1 MNLGNWR
8 FRPTLWPTLAAI
20 VMFAILIRLGIWQL
34 HRADYKRAL
43 LQQYSHSEKLPPLDL
58 GQSLGNAPDS
68 TLTRYRHVEAKGHY
82 DATRQVLLQ
91 DMQHEG
97 AIGYEVLTPFV
108 LEPGQ
113 RMVMV
118 DRGWLARPAT
128 GSSPVPA
135 ITVTQAARTIE
146 GVIGI
151 LPVPGI
157 RLGKETI
164 PDGWPKILLYPRHAT
179 LRKLYGTAL
188 ARPVVLLDA
197 NQPDG
202 FVRDWQPD
210 VGFPP
215 VRHLAYAL
223 QWFALAAA
231 LAVIWIVVNL
241 KREHTDG
248 KHEHN

>member
-1 MNLGNWR
+1 MNPGNWR
-8 FRPTLWPTLAAI
+8 FRPTLWPTLAALI
-20 VMFAILIRLGIWQL
+20 MFAILVRLGIWQL

-43 LQQYSHSEKLPPLDL
+43 LQQYTQSEKLPVGDL
-58 GQSLGNAPDS
+58 NAALSAGEAAELP
-68 TLTRYRHVEAKGHY
+68 RYRHVQARGHY
-82 DATRQVLLQ
+82 DAAHQLLLR
-91 DMQHEG
+91 DMQH
-97 AIGYEVLTPFV
+97 ADQVGYEVLTPFI

-113 RMVMV
+113 QAILV
-118 DRGWLARPAT
+118 DRGWMPGAYDSGNVRMPSLAAD
-128 GSSPVPA
+128 S
-135 ITVTQAARTIE
+135 RTIS

-164 PDGWPKILLYPRHAT
+164 PDGWPKILLYPRFQT
-179 LRKLYGTAL
+179 LARLYGKSLT
-188 ARPVVLLDA
+188 RPVIWLDPD
-197 NQPDG
+197 QPDG
-202 FVRDWQPD
+202 FVRDWRPD

-241 KREHTDG
+241 RRGRSNG
-248 KHEHN
+248 KHEDN